1 MLRSALAA
9 IIACALLFASCQKE
23 VDWDNA
29 DGGGGSGG
37 GSSNGDLLVKA
48 LQVTPSTND
57 TNTILLGWDANK
69 RLVSYKSA
77 GKVNGTATDISYVI
91 KRLSDGK
98 VNTIISKSSL
108 MAGFLDSIKYEFHY
122 NGAQLAYVIDTQFT
136 LVGPVRDS
144 IAFTYVGGKIYSKQ
158 SFTDFFGMSESS
170 KETFTYDANGNLTI
184 DSLYS
189 PDGSGGYDVD
199 GVTKYTYNTHKNA
212 VVAGEAESMT
222 VLGASNVSPNY
233 INKMEVNSASAGTS
247 YTTTVS
253 GVTYNSFD
261 RPSAS
266 TFSVTPVPPGYTM
279 KLTFFYQ

>member
-1 MLRSALAA
+1 MFKSVLAA
-9 IIACALLFASCQKE
+9 FVVCSLLFASCQKE
-23 VDWDNA
+23 IDWDNA
-29 DGGGGSGG
+29 DGGGSG
-37 GSSNGDLLVKA
+37 SNGDQLVKA
-48 LQVTPSTND
+48 LQVTPATND

-69 RLVSYKSA
+69 RLISYKTA

-91 KRLSDGK
+91 NRLSDGK

-108 MAGFLDSIKYEFHY
+108 MAGFLDSIKYDFHY

-136 LVGPVRDS
+136 VVGAIRDS
-144 IAFTYVGGKIYSKQ
+144 IAFKYAGGKIYSKH
-158 SFTDFFGMSESS
+158 SFTDFLGMSESS
-170 KETFTYDANGNLTI
+170 KNTYTYDANGNLTI

-233 INKMEVNSASAGTS
+233 ITKMEVSSAGAGTS

-253 GVTYNSFD
+253 GITYNSFD
-261 RPSAS
+261 RPVLS
-266 TFSVTPVPPGYTM
+266 TLSVTPVPPGYTM
-279 KLTFFYQ
+279 KVTFFYQ